1 MSVFRGLFLTRG
13 FVLVLPQ
20 PVTVHVTQVVRF
32 DRNEIS
38 TRKKKDGRLFRVP
51 MTMQGAEWDGGAQP
65 VPMELGGWSLLW

>member
-1 MSVFRGLFLTRG
+1 M
-13 FVLVLPQ
+13 
-20 PVTVHVTQVVRF
+20 TVHVTQVVRF

-51 MTMQGAEWDGGAQP
+51 MAMQGAEWDGGAQP